1 MTSRGTYQERY
12 RSVPGSINGR
22 NNRKR
27 NSILPEPDHGPR
39 NSKVNSL
46 PNSISGRRRTRKK
59 EKNSDD
65 ENFQF
70 RDGVSI
76 V

>member
-27 NSILPEPDHGPR
+27 NSILPELDQGPR
-39 NSKVNSL
+39 NTNVNSL
-46 PNSISGRRRTRKK
+46 PNSISGRRRTRK
-59 EKNSDD
+59 ERNSDD